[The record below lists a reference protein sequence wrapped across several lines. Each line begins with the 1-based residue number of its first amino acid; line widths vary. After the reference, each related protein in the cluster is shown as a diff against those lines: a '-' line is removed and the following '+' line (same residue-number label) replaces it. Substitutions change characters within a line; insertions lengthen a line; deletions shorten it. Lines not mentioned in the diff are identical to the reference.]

1 MFQIAITG
9 GIACGKTTIG
19 RSLQSW
25 GYPVWEADE
34 AARVLLAPGQ
44 PGYEWA
50 VQTFGGRVT
59 QADGSI
65 NREALA
71 RLVFADGAA
80 LQALN
85 SLVHPTVLN
94 DCRGWM
100 ETCSGKA
107 CRAAFAV
114 IPLLF
119 EAGMD
124 AGWDAVWCVVCDER
138 IQADRMRERGW
149 DADHARQRCDAQWLM
164 SRKMERADCVLI
176 NNGDR
181 AVLDEQLRRSVNR
194 LAAR

>member
-19 RSLQSW
+19 RSLESW

-44 PGYEWA
+44 SGYEWA

-59 QADGSI
+59 RADGSI
-65 NREALA
+65 NREVLA
-71 RLVFADGAA
+71 RLVFADGTA

-85 SLVHPTVLN
+85 SLVHPRVLN
-94 DCRGWM
+94 DCRCWM
-100 ETCSGKA
+100 ETCSRKA

-124 AGWDAVWCVVCDER
+124 AGWDAIWCVVCDER

-149 DADHARQRCDAQWLM
+149 DAVHAKQRCDAQWLM
-164 SRKMERADCVLI
+164 AQKMERADCVLI

-181 AVLDEQLRRSVNR
+181 AVLEEQLRRSVNR